1 MRFNTTWRSPSRATR
16 SRPSAITDTVHA
28 TYPRAAVYDGRGKAL
43 LPGLI
48 NCHAH
53 LGATIARGFNEDF
66 GFPNS
71 YRLAL
76 EPESLLSDEEA
87 TLMAVMGA
95 LESIRSGA
103 TTVVE
108 YTGNIGSSA
117 RALADTGLRWV
128 FAESVRDVENAAGP
142 GVGGE
147 SRQDSEAPRF
157 SPELRDEG
165 LKRAQDLFD
174 AWHGAREGRIRV
186 FPTTALAEDSSPE
199 LLHAVRDFA
208 EKHDLGYTI
217 HLAQTRWEVEYMLR
231 HHGLRPS
238 EYLAKHD
245 FLGPRLFAA
254 HCRYVDDSEIALLGR
269 SGTIVTQQ
277 AHMAANRGVIPPI
290 PALRA
295 AGCPIAQGTDNNT
308 NDMLETMRIA
318 LVTERIRR
326 DDATPGR
333 QPQPED
339 MLADAAQGG
348 ALAVRQEALLG
359 SLEVGKKADL
369 IVLDTQ
375 TDTPRTRWAHP
386 LRMDQ
391 QRSSIRHRVRRG
403 RRSVRDAGPEDSHGR
418 RAEPHRRSR
427 QSGAADLESG
437 GGSEP
442 GYGTAPTTVLALS
455 ISGLASL
462 DRRPEVF
469 LLVLLLSRCHRFPHV
484 FRPLESFAAGPGILD
499 IGAEP
504 FVQPGMIRSELED
517 PLPCF
522 RIQVNQDRQV
532 PEVLR

>member
-1 MRFNTTWRSPSRATR
+1 MPDTTITRRQLLAGAGAGAAALLLEPRGLKAQAPASGTVVFSHTTVVNADAVQHDVALAVEGDKIAAIGATD
-16 SRPSAITDTVHA
+16 SILETH
-28 TYPRAAVYDGRGKAL
+28 PRAAVYDGRGKAL

-53 LGATIARGFNEDF
+53 LGATLARGFNEDF

-71 YRLAL
+71 YRLAIR
-76 EPESLLSDEEA
+76 PESLLSNEEA
-87 TLMAVMGA
+87 ALMAVMGA
-95 LESIRSGA
+95 LESIRCGA

-108 YTGNIGSSA
+108 YTGSIGSSA
-117 RALADTGLRWV
+117 GALADTGLRFV
-128 FAESVRDVENAAGP
+128 FAESVRDVENGAGP
-142 GVGGE
+142 VSAE
-147 SRQDSEAPRF
+147 SLAKSEAPRF
-157 SPELRDEG
+157 SPKLRDEG
-165 LKRAQDLFD
+165 LRRAHDLFE

-231 HHGLRPS
+231 YHGLRPS
-238 EYLAKHD
+238 AYLAKHD

-318 LVTERIRR
+318 LVMERIRR
-326 DDATPGR
+326 DDATPG
-333 QPQPED
+333 QKPQPED

-348 ALAVRQEALLG
+348 ARAVRQEALLG

-375 TDTPRTRWAHP
+375 RTHLVPAGRILSAWINNGQPSDIESVLVDGQFVMRDRKILTVDETSLIAEA
-386 LRMDQ
+386 DK
-391 QRSSIRHRVRRG
+391 VG
-403 RRSVRDAGPEDSHGR
+403 RRIWSQVEAASPVTVPRLP
-418 RAEPHRRSR
+418 RS
-427 QSGAADLESG
+427 
-437 GGSEP
+437 
-442 GYGTAPTTVLALS
+442 
-455 ISGLASL
+455 
-462 DRRPEVF
+462 
-469 LLVLLLSRCHRFPHV
+469 
-484 FRPLESFAAGPGILD
+484 
-499 IGAEP
+499 
-504 FVQPGMIRSELED
+504 
-517 PLPCF
+517 
-522 RIQVNQDRQV
+522 
-532 PEVLR
+532 

>member
-1 MRFNTTWRSPSRATR
+1 MPDSTITRRQLLTGAGAAALLIEPRGLKAQAPSSGPVVFSHTTVVNADAVRHDVGLAVEGDRIA
-16 SRPSAITDTVHA
+16 AIGETDAVLA

-71 YRLAL
+71 YRLAIQ
-76 EPESLLSDEEA
+76 PEALLSDEEA
-87 TLMAVMGA
+87 ALMAVMGA
-95 LESIRSGA
+95 LESIRCGV

-108 YTGNIGSSA
+108 YTGNIAGSA
-117 RALADTGLRWV
+117 AALADTGLRFV
-128 FAESVRDVENAAGP
+128 FAESVRDVENGAGP
-142 GVGGE
+142 VSAE
-147 SRQDSEAPRF
+147 SLARSDAPRF

-165 LKRAQDLFD
+165 MQRALDLFE

-199 LLHAVRDFA
+199 LLSAVREFA

-217 HLAQTRWEVEYMLR
+217 HLAQTTWEVEYMLR

-348 ALAVRQEALLG
+348 ARAVRQETLLG
-359 SLEVGKKADL
+359 SLEVGKKADI

-375 TDTPRTRWAHP
+375 RTHLVPAGRILSAWINNGQPSDIESVLVDGRFVMRDRKILTVDEAR
-386 LRMDQ
+386 LIAEADK
-391 QRSSIRHRVRRG
+391 VG
-403 RRSVRDAGPEDSHGR
+403 RRIWSQVEAASPVTVPRLP
-418 RAEPHRRSR
+418 RS
-427 QSGAADLESG
+427 
-437 GGSEP
+437 
-442 GYGTAPTTVLALS
+442 
-455 ISGLASL
+455 
-462 DRRPEVF
+462 
-469 LLVLLLSRCHRFPHV
+469 
-484 FRPLESFAAGPGILD
+484 
-499 IGAEP
+499 
-504 FVQPGMIRSELED
+504 
-517 PLPCF
+517 
-522 RIQVNQDRQV
+522 
-532 PEVLR
+532 

>member
-1 MRFNTTWRSPSRATR
+1 MSDSTITRRQLLAGAGAGAAALLVEPRGLTGQPSPSGPVVFTHTEVVNPDGVRHDVALAVEGDR
-16 SRPSAITDTVHA
+16 IAAIGETDEILR
-28 TYPRAAVYDGRGKAL
+28 TYPRATVYEGRGKAL

-71 YRLAL
+71 YRLAIR
-76 EPESLLSDEEA
+76 PESLLSEEEE

-95 LESIRSGA
+95 LESIRCGT

-108 YTGNIGSSA
+108 YTGNIGRTAS
-117 RALADTGLRWV
+117 ALADTGLRWV
-128 FAESVRDVENAAGP
+128 FAESIRDVENGAGP
-142 GVGGE
+142 VSAE
-147 SRQDSEAPRF
+147 SLARSDAPRF
-157 SPELRDEG
+157 SAELRDEG
-165 LKRAQDLFD
+165 MKRAQDLFE
-174 AWHGAREGRIRV
+174 AWHGKRDGRIRV

-199 LLHAVRDFA
+199 LLRAVRDFA

-217 HLAQTRWEVEYMLR
+217 HLAQTTWEVEYMMR
-231 HHGLRPS
+231 HHGLRPA

-254 HCRYVDDSEIALLGR
+254 HCRYVGDSEIALLGR

-339 MLADAAQGG
+339 MLADATQGG
-348 ALAVRQEALLG
+348 ARAVRQEALLG
-359 SLEVGKKADL
+359 SLEVGKKADI
-369 IVLDTQ
+369 IVLDAQ
-375 TDTPRTRWAHP
+375 RTHLVPAARILSAWINNGQPSDIESVLVDGRFVMRDRKTLTVDEAS
-386 LRMDQ
+386 LIAEADK
-391 QRSSIRHRVRRG
+391 VG
-403 RRSVRDAGPEDSHGR
+403 RRVWSQVEAASPVRVPRLA
-418 RAEPHRRSR
+418 RS
-427 QSGAADLESG
+427 
-437 GGSEP
+437 
-442 GYGTAPTTVLALS
+442 
-455 ISGLASL
+455 
-462 DRRPEVF
+462 
-469 LLVLLLSRCHRFPHV
+469 
-484 FRPLESFAAGPGILD
+484 
-499 IGAEP
+499 
-504 FVQPGMIRSELED
+504 
-517 PLPCF
+517 
-522 RIQVNQDRQV
+522 
-532 PEVLR
+532 

>member
-1 MRFNTTWRSPSRATR
+1 MKDSTISRRQLLAGAGAGAAALLVEPRGLAAQPSSSGPVVFTHTEVVNADAVRHDVALAVEGDKIA
-16 SRPSAITDTVHA
+16 AIGDTDEILK
-28 TYPRAAVYDGRGKAL
+28 TYPRATVYEGRGKAL

-71 YRLAL
+71 YRLAVR
-76 EPESLLSDEEA
+76 PESLLSDQEE

-95 LESIRSGA
+95 LESIRCGT

-108 YTGNIGSSA
+108 YTGNIGPSA
-117 RALADTGLRWV
+117 SALADTGLRWV
-128 FAESVRDVENAAGP
+128 FAESVRDVENGAGP
-142 GVGGE
+142 ASAE
-147 SRQDSEAPRF
+147 SLAKSDAPRF
-157 SPELRDEG
+157 SDELRDEG
-165 LKRAQDLFD
+165 LKRANDLFE
-174 AWHGAREGRIRV
+174 AWHGKRDGRIRV

-199 LLHAVRDFA
+199 LLRAVRDFA

-217 HLAQTRWEVEYMLR
+217 HLAQTTWEVDYMLR

-254 HCRYVDDSEIALLGR
+254 HCRYVDDIEIALLGR

-326 DDATPGR
+326 ADATPGR

-348 ALAVRQEALLG
+348 ARAVRQEALLG
-359 SLEVGKKADL
+359 SLEVGKKADI

-375 TDTPRTRWAHP
+375 RTHLVPAGRILSAWINNGQPSDIESVLVDGRFVMRDRKILTVDEKSLIAEA
-386 LRMDQ
+386 DK
-391 QRSSIRHRVRRG
+391 VG
-403 RRSVRDAGPEDSHGR
+403 RRIWNQVEAASPVKVPRLP
-418 RAEPHRRSR
+418 RS
-427 QSGAADLESG
+427 
-437 GGSEP
+437 
-442 GYGTAPTTVLALS
+442 
-455 ISGLASL
+455 
-462 DRRPEVF
+462 
-469 LLVLLLSRCHRFPHV
+469 
-484 FRPLESFAAGPGILD
+484 
-499 IGAEP
+499 
-504 FVQPGMIRSELED
+504 
-517 PLPCF
+517 
-522 RIQVNQDRQV
+522 
-532 PEVLR
+532 

>member
-1 MRFNTTWRSPSRATR
+1 MPDSTLSRRQLLAGAGAGAAALLVKPGE
-16 SRPSAITDTVHA
+16 SKAQASASGTVVFAHTSVVNADAVQHDVALAVEGDKIAAIGETDA
-28 TYPRAAVYDGRGKAL
+28 ILAKYPRATVYDGRGKAL

-53 LGATIARGFNEDF
+53 LGATLARGFNEDF

-71 YRLAL
+71 YRLSTR
-76 EPESLLSDEEA
+76 PESLLSDEES

-95 LESIRSGA
+95 LESIRCGV

-108 YTGNIGSSA
+108 YTGHIASSA
-117 RALADTGLRWV
+117 AALADTGLRWV

-142 GVGGE
+142 VSAE
-147 SRQDSEAPRF
+147 SLARSEAPRF
-157 SPELRDEG
+157 SAKLRDEG
-165 LKRAQDLFD
+165 LQRARDLFE
-174 AWHGAREGRIRV
+174 AWHGKKEGRTRV

-199 LLHAVRDFA
+199 LLRAVRDFA

-217 HLAQTRWEVEYMLR
+217 HLAQSRWEVEYMVR
-231 HHGLRPS
+231 HHGLRPTA
-238 EYLAKHD
+238 YLAKHD

-269 SGTIVTQQ
+269 SGTIVTHQ

-348 ALAVRQEALLG
+348 ARAVRQESLLG
-359 SLEVGKKADL
+359 TLEAGKKADI
-369 IVLDTQ
+369 IVLDAR
-375 TDTPRTRWAHP
+375 RTHLVPAGRILSAWINNGQPSDVESVVVDGKFVMRDRKILTVDEGSLVAEA
-386 LRMDQ
+386 DK
-391 QRSSIRHRVRRG
+391 VG
-403 RRSVRDAGPEDSHGR
+403 RRIWSQVEAVSPVTVPRLP
-418 RAEPHRRSR
+418 RS
-427 QSGAADLESG
+427 
-437 GGSEP
+437 
-442 GYGTAPTTVLALS
+442 
-455 ISGLASL
+455 
-462 DRRPEVF
+462 
-469 LLVLLLSRCHRFPHV
+469 
-484 FRPLESFAAGPGILD
+484 
-499 IGAEP
+499 
-504 FVQPGMIRSELED
+504 
-517 PLPCF
+517 
-522 RIQVNQDRQV
+522 
-532 PEVLR
+532 

>member
-1 MRFNTTWRSPSRATR
+1 MPDSTIHLTRRQLLGGAAALLAEPRGLKAQPSSSGTVVFSHTTVVNADAVQHDVALAVEGDRIAAIGATD
-16 SRPSAITDTVHA
+16 AVLA
-28 TYPRAAVYDGRGKAL
+28 AYPRATVYEGRGKAL

-53 LGATIARGFNEDF
+53 LAATIARGFNEDF

-71 YRLAL
+71 YRLAVR
-76 EPESLLSDEEA
+76 PESLLSEEEA
-87 TLMAVMGA
+87 SLMAVMGA
-95 LESIRSGA
+95 LESIRCGA

-108 YTGNIGSSA
+108 YTGNIASSA
-117 RALADTGLRWV
+117 KALADTGLRFV
-128 FAESVRDVENAAGP
+128 LAESVRDVENAAGP
-142 GVGGE
+142 VSAE
-147 SRQDSEAPRF
+147 SLARSEAPRF
-157 SPELRDEG
+157 SPKLREEG

-174 AWHGAREGRIRV
+174 TWHGAREGRIRV

-217 HLAQTRWEVEYMLR
+217 HLAQTTWEVEYMLR
-231 HHGLRPS
+231 YHGLRPTA
-238 EYLAKHD
+238 YLAKHD

-348 ALAVRQEALLG
+348 ARAVRQEALLG
-359 SLEVGKKADL
+359 ALEVGKKADV
-369 IVLDTQ
+369 IVLDTRRTHLVPAGRILSAWINNGQ
-375 TDTPRTRWAHP
+375 PSDVESVLVDGRFVMREGKILTVDEESLVAEADRVGRRIWRQVEEATPVRVPR
-386 LRMDQ
+386 L
-391 QRSSIRHRVRRG
+391 QRS
-403 RRSVRDAGPEDSHGR
+403 
-418 RAEPHRRSR
+418 
-427 QSGAADLESG
+427 
-437 GGSEP
+437 
-442 GYGTAPTTVLALS
+442 
-455 ISGLASL
+455 
-462 DRRPEVF
+462 
-469 LLVLLLSRCHRFPHV
+469 
-484 FRPLESFAAGPGILD
+484 
-499 IGAEP
+499 
-504 FVQPGMIRSELED
+504 
-517 PLPCF
+517 
-522 RIQVNQDRQV
+522 
-532 PEVLR
+532 